1 MSVHVINDPGKR
13 EAHLV
18 CHAPSAK
25 TKLRGFLREHGC
37 RPRGTRTRWTGW
49 TRKAIVREEQR
60 PDGSIRRYIRAP
72 RRGGSG
78 FVEIYAPRMRTSL
91 AVYRLTGDDWLRIR
105 TLELPTT
112 DWGRLA
118 QLSVGQISVGQALP

>member
-1 MSVHVINDPGKR
+1 MSVHLILEDEKR
-13 EAHLV
+13 QAHLV

-25 TKLRGFLREHGC
+25 TKLRGFLRERGIRPHGI
-37 RPRGTRTRWTGW
+37 RGRWLPKGF
-49 TRKAIVREEQR
+49 VREALL
-60 PDGSIRRYIRAP
+60 PDLTVRRYIQAP

-78 FVEIYAPRMRTSL
+78 FVEIYAPRMLTSL

-105 TLELPTT
+105 GLELPAT

-118 QLSVGQISVGQALP
+118 QLGFGQISVSQALPS